1 MTTPSAVEI
10 RQAAK
15 LQADLARTW
24 QFNDEYERSLKFRE
38 RDPKE
43 WETLPANHR
52 TAVLGYYLPGRD
64 AAKAAG
70 MDISGGA
77 R

>member
-1 MTTPSAVEI
+1 MTTPTPVEA
-10 RQAAK
+10 RRAAK

-24 QFNDEYERSLKFRE
+24 QYNDEYERSLALRA

-43 WETLPANHR
+43 WETLSANHR